1 MIQMEI
7 KLIKRIERLRKKLI
21 RIGMNKNLVDPEVV
35 EISQQLDILLNRYY
49 EIRQYEQ
56 LSFW

>member
-1 MIQMEI
+1 MEI